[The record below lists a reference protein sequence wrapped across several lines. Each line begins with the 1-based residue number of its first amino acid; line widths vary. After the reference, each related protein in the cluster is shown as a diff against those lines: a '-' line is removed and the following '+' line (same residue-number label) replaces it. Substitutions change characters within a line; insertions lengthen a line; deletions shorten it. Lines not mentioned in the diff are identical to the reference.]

1 MGAPEKLFLTIIFAI
16 IALVV
21 SDALYQWRDHAS
33 GKTELVA
40 AIVVDKEHEIVK
52 DDGCVV
58 GDHLYFY
65 VNNNGAIIQ
74 AVVSEQVYRTVPI
87 GSRVII
93 ERRVGGLSKQVVE
106 NVARPYEG
114 AEVQNDK

>member
-1 MGAPEKLFLTIIFAI
+1 M
-16 IALVV
+16 
-21 SDALYQWRDHAS
+21 
-33 GKTELVA
+33 
-40 AIVVDKEHEIVK
+40 
-52 DDGCVV
+52 
-58 GDHLYFY
+58 
-65 VNNNGAIIQ
+65 
-74 AVVSEQVYRTVPI
+74 SEQVYRTVPI